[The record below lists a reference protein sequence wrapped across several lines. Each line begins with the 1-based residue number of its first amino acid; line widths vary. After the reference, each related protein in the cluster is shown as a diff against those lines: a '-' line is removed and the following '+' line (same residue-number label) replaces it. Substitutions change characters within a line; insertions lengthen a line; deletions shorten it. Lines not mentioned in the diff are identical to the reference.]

1 MQDGKKDVITMD
13 VDRGT
18 GEILSSSDTD
28 NESIVPSKDDS
39 PGGGIPSVAKKQK
52 SGWFGL
58 VFALPLVAVSA
69 YLLMP
74 EEQIIEQPPVV
85 EEGVPAGFRSNSND
99 IDDMLK
105 EWGQKQQASSNIG
118 PPKLTGS
125 KSKID
130 ALLAEEPTGSGG
142 AITPPS
148 QPTTQTAAPATAP
161 RQPAS
166 ERKTHWDNGM
176 PKKEYLDLIAL
187 GKPLSEGGG
196 SGGASQENTG
206 SMVPVN
212 PYAANGDFQK
222 ALLGALKPESEGVAL
237 TGNAGF
243 KEKVANQAVKK
254 VSATQITNMPYT
266 ILQGTM
272 IHCVLDTAIDSTLPG
287 NVVCTVTRDV
297 YGMSGSRAL
306 IPRGSKMYG
315 QHNSAVKRGQARV
328 FVVWSRL
335 ITPRGLDVPIG
346 SSGADNLGRAGFSG
360 EVDQHFWQRFG
371 NASLLS
377 VLGATLSTAGVN
389 QNDQANSA
397 NTYRESISM
406 SFQNSATRS
415 LEENIDI
422 PDTIYKDQ
430 GETVVV
436 IVDRDLDFSSV
447 LARR

>member
-1 MQDGKKDVITMD
+1 MQDGKKDVIRMD

-28 NESIVPSKDDS
+28 NESIVPSREES
-39 PGGGIPSVAKKQK
+39 PGGGIPSVAKKKK
-52 SGWFGL
+52 SAWFGL

-69 YLLMP
+69 YLVMP
-74 EEQIIEQPPVV
+74 EEEIIEQPPVV
-85 EEGVPAGFRSNSND
+85 EEGVPAGFHSNNND

-105 EWGQKQQASSNIG
+105 EWGDRQRANANIG

-142 AITPPS
+142 ALTPPS
-148 QPTTQTAAPATAP
+148 QPTIQTATAP

-166 ERKTHWDNGM
+166 APSTHWNNGM
-176 PKKEYLDLIAL
+176 PKKAYLDALAL
-187 GKPLSEGGG
+187 GRPLSEGGG
-196 SGGASQENTG
+196 SGSASQANAG
-206 SMVPVN
+206 AMVPVN
-212 PYAANGDFQK
+212 PYAPNNDFQK
-222 ALLGALKPESEGVAL
+222 ALLGALTPESGGVAL

-254 VSATQITNMPYT
+254 VTATQITNMPYT

-297 YGMSGSRAL
+297 YGMSGSKAL

-346 SSGADNLGRAGFSG
+346 SSGTDNLGRAGFGG

-389 QNDQANSA
+389 QSDQANSA

-447 LARR
+447 LAQR